1 MNETTMKADMLL
13 PSGTF
18 AESTG
23 TIVSNEG
30 RAQRYYRVLPEEGM
44 IRENWKYIIRND

>member
-1 MNETTMKADMLL
+1 MNETTEKADFVL

-23 TIVSNEG
+23 TIVNNEG
-30 RAQRYYRVLPEEGM
+30 RAQRYYRVLPGKD
-44 IRENWKYIIRND
+44 R